1 MSSVDRSGSGSA
13 SQDRRTTR
21 ATSRANQAAAPAS
34 RRQSADDRSPGFNGF
49 RQDWEQPNPQKKD
62 ATTSAVSNG
71 TQATRGGW
79 KPVGTGARRRDNFLT
94 SGTKRGHRT
103 RSTLLTAARTVFEH
117 KGYFDTSVADI
128 VREAEC
134 SHGTFY
140 SYFTSK
146 QAIFREVYEGVDAE
160 IRHAVVK
167 GLDDLHGETH
177 LNLDR
182 AHRRWLSVY
191 RRNAVMIAYNEQA
204 SMVDEELHKS
214 RLAARRFHVDRVA
227 STIVRWQE
235 RGLADASID
244 PATAAG
250 ALVSMNS
257 NFAYWWIV
265 GGDTYDESAASAI
278 LTTLWINALKLKD
291 EPAGTRTNRTR
302 RGARTPASDGPTA
315 TRSRPRSRTPAAK
328 ANDQ

>member
-1 MSSVDRSGSGSA
+1 MSSADRSGADNA
-13 SQDRRTTR
+13 SPNRRTAR
-21 ATSRANQAAAPAS
+21 AAPRPKKAAEPTAS
-34 RRQSADDRSPGFNGF
+34 RRQSADGPSPEVNGF
-49 RQDWEQPNPQKKD
+49 RQDWEQPNPQKKEPK
-62 ATTSAVSNG
+62 TSAVSNG

-79 KPVGTGARRRDNFLT
+79 KPVGTAARRRDNFVT

-103 RSTLLTAARTVFEH
+103 RSTLLTAARTVFEQ
-117 KGYFDTSVADI
+117 KGYFDTGVADI
-128 VREAEC
+128 VREAQC

-146 QAIFREVYEGVDAE
+146 QVIFREVYEEIDAE
-160 IRHAVVK
+160 IRQAVAK
-167 GLDDLHGETH
+167 GLDDVPGETH

-191 RRNAVMIAYNEQA
+191 RRNAVMIAFNEQA
-204 SMVDEELHKS
+204 SIVDEQLHKN
-214 RLAARRFHVDRVA
+214 RLAARQFHVARVA
-227 STIVRWQE
+227 STIKRWQE
-235 RGLADASID
+235 RGLADTSID
-244 PATAAG
+244 SATAAG

-291 EPAGTRTNRTR
+291 EPSMTRKSRTR
-302 RGARTPASDGPTA
+302 RSARPSEGSTA
-315 TRSRPRSRTPAAK
+315 TRSGLRSRAA
-328 ANDQ
+328 ARADLP